1 MRKGTFFLSMI
12 LLSAVTA
19 LALNK
24 ANGLGA
30 DPVSSFR
37 ATVRGAGTLQRGLS
51 REAVREVTVQFRRN
65 GEAEVRLVGDQ
76 TATLVGRWFTGRG
89 ETVDLEIL
97 QGFGSSLSTGH
108 GQMRLQG
115 INRFSRLELSGN
127 DERGPLSLVFNA
139 D

>member
-1 MRKGTFFLSMI
+1 MRQGIFFLAT

-19 LALNK
+19 LALNN
-24 ANGLGA
+24 ANGMGA

-37 ATVRGAGTLQRGLS
+37 ATVRGAGTLQHGLS

-65 GEAEVRLVGDQ
+65 GEAEVRLAGDQ

-89 ETVDLEIL
+89 GTVDLEIL
-97 QGFGSSLSTGH
+97 QGFGSSLSTGQ

-115 INRFSRLELSGN
+115 SHRFTRLELSGKN
-127 DERGPLSLVFNA
+127 ERGPFLLIFNA